1 MKNFNAKKTITVLLF
16 LFLLCLNFCSCKSK
30 TLPESSDISESGITQ
45 TAVDTVVTKDSES
58 GSEETREEITFVPL
72 AIKEEDF
79 NFTPILAEDDIE
91 YMGIPYRELTQEQFI
106 QLWAQ
111 ASRECNVQRL
121 YTLYYSNQNYDETLS
136 DEEIAR
142 LSYEDIQ
149 YWMEMLLALE
159 LQGRMLHGYYDV
171 ELHEI
176 EDAPEDYYDNKETEE
191 LHYIITYKSKMYEQ
205 GELGYEG
212 NEIRWITLKKI
223 NGYWKIGL
231 SFASSPYFFENE

>member
-1 MKNFNAKKTITVLLF
+1 MKSFNAKKTITIL
-16 LFLLCLNFCSCKSK
+16 LFLLCLSFCSCKSE
-30 TLPESSDISESGITQ
+30 TLPESPDISESGLTDITSQ
-45 TAVDTVVTKDSES
+45 TAADTVVTKDSES
-58 GSEETREEITFVPL
+58 GSEETKEENIFDPL
-72 AIKEEDF
+72 VIKEEDF

-91 YMGIPYRELTQEQFI
+91 YMGIPYKELTQEQFI

-121 YTLYYSNQNYDETLS
+121 YNLYYSNRNYDETLS
-136 DEEIAR
+136 DEEKAK
-142 LSYEDIQ
+142 LSDEDIKD
-149 YWMEMLLALE
+149 WMQMLLALE

-176 EDAPEDYYDNKETEE
+176 EDAPEGYYDNRETEE
-191 LHYIITYKSKMYEQ
+191 LRYIITYKNKMYEQ
-205 GELGYEG
+205 GELNYEG

-231 SFASSPYFFENE
+231 SFSSSP